1 MRMILHDYPD
11 SAAIKL
17 LKLQAE
23 AMTPDSVLI
32 IDELI
37 VPNKG
42 ALSQATQFDMTMM
55 ASLSSIERT
64 DREWDALI
72 KEAGFKIVEKKAYAP
87 AGESVIVV
95 KPVA

>member
-11 SAAIKL
+11 EKAIQL

-23 AMTPDSVLI
+23 AMSPDSVLV
-32 IDELI
+32 IDELV

-42 ALSQATQFDMTMM
+42 AHSHATQFDMSMLS
-55 ASLSSIERT
+55 SLSSIERT
-64 DREWDALI
+64 DKQWDALI
-72 KEAGFKIVEKKAYAP
+72 DAAGFKIVEKKAYAP